1 RTWTPHRPDSG
12 PPCAAATTA
21 TAPRRRRRLVVQRAP
36 PSPAAA
42 AATRDRRPPGANC
55 SEAPNPSPGRALDVA
70 RHLESRAPPTPDD
83 QGAAS
88 TRGAGLGPDLLAA
101 CRRPVHITLDVYRR
115 ARKGT

>member
-1 RTWTPHRPDSG
+1 MDTASPRLRAALRRCDHGDGTP
-12 PPCAAATTA
+12 PPSSAGCPTRATVAGAAT
-21 TAPRRRRRLVVQRAP
+21 
-36 PSPAAA
+36 
-42 AATRDRRPPGANC
+42 ATRDRRPPGANC

-70 RHLESRAPPTPDD
+70 RLLESRAPPTPDD

-101 CRRPVHITLDVYRR
+101 CRRPVHIILDVYRR